1 MGINFKGVLKCTLF
15 SVIITFIIILILA
28 LLSYFTRV
36 GETVI
41 TVGVYASVI
50 IGVLL
55 GSIAVAKAA
64 PQKAFLHVMLLC
76 LIYVLLLIGIS
87 WIING
92 TIVFNSHFLAVVG
105 GAFGAGFLGLI
116 IGK

>member
-15 SVIITFIIILILA
+15 SVVITFIIILILS

-55 GSIAVAKAA
+55 GSIAVAKVA
-64 PQKAFLHVMLLC
+64 PQKAFLHAMFLC

-87 WIING
+87 WSING
-92 TIVFNSHFLAVVG
+92 TIMFNSHFLAITG
-105 GAFGAGFLGLI
+105 GVFGSGFLGLI

>member
-1 MGINFKGVLKCTLF
+1 MGINFKGVLKGTLF
-15 SVIITFIIILILA
+15 SVIITFIIIFILS
-28 LLSYFTRV
+28 LLSYFSSI
-36 GETVI
+36 GENII
-41 TVGVYASVI
+41 TIGVYASVI

-55 GSIAVAKAA
+55 GSIAVAKGA

-76 LIYVLLLIGIS
+76 LIYVLLLIGVS

-92 TIVFNSHFLAVVG
+92 TIVFNSHFLTVVG
-105 GAFGAGFLGLI
+105 GAFAAGFLGLI